1 MNKLTLSAISD
12 TRWVC
17 RHKNCKAVIENFSSI
32 VEVLNHE
39 VEEDNDR
46 DVSRAIGEL
55 VWNTYITTILKH
67 YIVTGILATIQKTEF
82 VVNLHVMHFALGII
96 NILSNKLQIKTETLG
111 HAASTIVGVIETF
124 EDNRNSVYFSDLWK
138 LIEGFSYKQN
148 IKLELPNTSIVK
160 LIYLLNKFFLN

>member
-55 VWNTYITTILKH
+55 V
-67 YIVTGILATIQKTEF
+67 
-82 VVNLHVMHFALGII
+82 
-96 NILSNKLQIKTETLG
+96 
-111 HAASTIVGVIETF
+111 
-124 EDNRNSVYFSDLWK
+124 
-138 LIEGFSYKQN
+138 
-148 IKLELPNTSIVK
+148 
-160 LIYLLNKFFLN
+160 